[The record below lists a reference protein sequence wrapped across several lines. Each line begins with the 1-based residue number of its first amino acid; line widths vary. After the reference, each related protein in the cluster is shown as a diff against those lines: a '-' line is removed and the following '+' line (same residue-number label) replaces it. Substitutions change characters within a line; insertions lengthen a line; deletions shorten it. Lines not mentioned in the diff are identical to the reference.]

1 MQMKEI
7 GWSGSV
13 KKYLM
18 IGILLGIAAY
28 VAIFAYVYKG
38 DFIKFLEIV
47 AHGNPTEALM
57 AFFLRLIAP
66 VVHATIWFFVIYS
79 LRRVNY
85 VKILSIT
92 GIALFF
98 EVIVPI
104 GGVTEVVKVLL
115 AIKLKVLS
123 REEAIASLL
132 IHRVLTSVGIIVVSV
147 ASLIAIKAS
156 LAAFAG
162 LLIPAMVLLAM
173 NVTLCLVPAS
183 KRIEGILTK
192 YGSRFGYDF
201 EGLSY
206 AYVEKLIRIRRAVPF
221 ILIAFLFTILERLL
235 NGFYGL
241 YAALLIGTQITLPV
255 SLLTFDTIYAIL
267 WLFPIVTPGQLGIYE
282 FIQTGILAHLG
293 VSLDEAAA
301 MSIISRAIYV
311 LGGYVVFAIF
321 IALLGLS
328 VKSLIAELSGS
339 EVAGGREEEA

>member
-1 MQMKEI
+1 MKEI

-115 AIKLKVLS
+115 AIKLKV
-123 REEAIASLL
+123 
-132 IHRVLTSVGIIVVSV
+132 
-147 ASLIAIKAS
+147 
-156 LAAFAG
+156 
-162 LLIPAMVLLAM
+162 
-173 NVTLCLVPAS
+173 
-183 KRIEGILTK
+183 
-192 YGSRFGYDF
+192 
-201 EGLSY
+201 
-206 AYVEKLIRIRRAVPF
+206 
-221 ILIAFLFTILERLL
+221 
-235 NGFYGL
+235 
-241 YAALLIGTQITLPV
+241 
-255 SLLTFDTIYAIL
+255 
-267 WLFPIVTPGQLGIYE
+267 
-282 FIQTGILAHLG
+282 
-293 VSLDEAAA
+293 
-301 MSIISRAIYV
+301 
-311 LGGYVVFAIF
+311 
-321 IALLGLS
+321 
-328 VKSLIAELSGS
+328 
-339 EVAGGREEEA
+339 